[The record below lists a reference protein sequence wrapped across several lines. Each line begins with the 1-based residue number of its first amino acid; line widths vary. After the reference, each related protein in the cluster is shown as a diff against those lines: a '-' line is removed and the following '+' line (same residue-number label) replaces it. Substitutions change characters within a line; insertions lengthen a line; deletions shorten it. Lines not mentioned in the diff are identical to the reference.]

1 MITPEILGYE
11 IKAGS
16 SGEER
21 NIPSVEGLISS
32 GLAKISGRFYYV
44 YSVST
49 PNIPNN
55 FLFV

>member
-16 SGEER
+16 SEEER

-44 YSVST
+44 YSVPT